1 MCKTTFGKFILNI
14 VNFLKVNLFNFDLIM
29 YLPHFK

>member
-1 MCKTTFGKFILNI
+1 MRKTTFGKFILNI

-29 YLPHFK
+29 YLPDFK